1 MEIKCLLIGY
11 IYDISYLLVITVQRT
26 AKKGEYKTIYYI
38 DNFIFDVPNDNKI
51 TDKLTNV
58 AKVYISI

>member
-1 MEIKCLLIGY
+1 LEIKCLLIGY